1 MKIKVKLYELCCANC
16 AAKIEER
23 VGKLAGVES
32 VVVNFIT
39 EKMILEADET
49 MLDEIKPQIEKIVQ
63 KVEPNVKIEYI

>member
-63 KVEPNVKIEYI
+63 KVESNVKIEYI

>member
-1 MKIKVKLYELCCANC
+1 MKIKVKLHELCCANC

>member
-1 MKIKVKLYELCCANC
+1 MKIKVKLHELCCANC

-49 MLDEIKPQIEKIVQ
+49 MLVEIKPQIEKIVQ
-63 KVEPNVKIEYI
+63 KVEPNVEIEYI

>member
-1 MKIKVKLYELCCANC
+1 MKIKVKLHELCCANC

-63 KVEPNVKIEYI
+63 KIEPNVKIEYI